1 MKATPHLIIAAIA
14 VLIALGLT
22 VGVLV
27 GNAGSL
33 AVPTTALRLPVPGSD
48 VVLPPERVLG
58 PLVESLAMSPNRNP
72 FTLAEGVT
80 PVSLPVNQPPAPQ
93 LDLPLPP
100 ALPLVER

>member
-14 VLIALGLT
+14 VLIALSLT

-33 AVPTTALRLPVPGSD
+33 AVPTTALRLPVPGSN
-48 VVLPPERVLG
+48 VVLPPERVLN
-58 PLVESLAMSPNRNP
+58 PLIESLAMSPNRNP
-72 FTLAEGVT
+72 FTLAERSITVN
-80 PVSLPVNQPPAPQ
+80 LPVNLPPAPQ
-93 LDLPLPP
+93 LDLPLPT